1 MIKHTISIE
10 DIEILK
16 TIYNKGEENIGDSI
30 DNIYNKRFDKNN
42 YNLNK
47 ISATTFF
54 CDLYNTELVDIVKK
68 YITIRSDEYIT
79 NIHYI
84 KYGVG
89 DEAKQHVDTGA
100 SIRTYIMMLNDNF
113 EGGEFFLED
122 ELIPIK
128 CGEMIEFD
136 ANRMHGVKKVIKGNR
151 EVLVIWIKW
160 NKKDKKS
167 LL

>member
-1 MIKHTISIE
+1 MIKYNISIE
-10 DIEILK
+10 DIE
-16 TIYNKGEENIGDSI
+16 TIKNVYNKGEENVGDSI
-30 DNIYNKRFDKNN
+30 DNIYNTRFNKEK

-47 ISATTFF
+47 ISAKTFF

-68 YITIRSDEYIT
+68 YITIRPDEYIT

-100 SIRTYIMMLNDNF
+100 SVRTYIIMLNDNF
-113 EGGEFFLED
+113 EGGEFYLED
-122 ELIPIK
+122 ELIPINL
-128 CGEMIEFD
+128 GEMIEFD
-136 ANRMHGVKKVIKGNR
+136 ANRLHGVKKVTKGNR
-151 EVLVIWIKW
+151 EVLVMWMKW
-160 NKKDKKS
+160 NKKNKKS